1 MDIPREAH
9 EWIDQAHGTFRRELG
24 ARHPHARNARIRLDL
39 GFEGDD
45 AGEDE
50 DEEVN
55 EHAEEFDIEAQ
66 MRVDDADDGESEEE
80 DEEEDMEPT
89 IVGRAT
95 RSSEGCERREPN
107 RRVRGGIARRVPS
120 NVAREIHQSLARRR
134 LVRAHPSRIS
144 FPVGFRAGI
153 SVHASSTA
161 MAWACALAPR
171 DAHLSLEIARRERV
185 LASPAT

>member
-1 MDIPREAH
+1 MDRPGPARSDASSARDIRTRE
-9 EWIDQAHGTFRRELG
+9 TRV
-24 ARHPHARNARIRLDL
+24 RLDL

-89 IVGRAT
+89 IVGRA
-95 RSSEGCERREPN
+95 RRWF
-107 RRVRGGIARRVPS
+107 RRM
-120 NVAREIHQSLARRR
+120 
-134 LVRAHPSRIS
+134 RAP
-144 FPVGFRAGI
+144 
-153 SVHASSTA
+153 
-161 MAWACALAPR
+161 
-171 DAHLSLEIARRERV
+171 
-185 LASPAT
+185 